1 LFCGTYF
8 RVLPWWFSRR
18 MLPAAHDPLLAYFH
32 PYDIDHRQPWVM
44 HAGVRGRPWLNLLLF
59 VRRKS
64 LTRRIA
70 SLLRSCSM
78 GGTYH
83 SFVENHLASSSP
95 APIQ

>member
-1 LFCGTYF
+1 
-8 RVLPWWFSRR
+8 